1 MNPDLLS
8 NTVSLALVAFV
19 GALLLAHLS
28 QLAGAHRLRHAVDAL
43 SCAGLLYLFGSRA
56 FGWVFLPREALS
68 GLFVVLAIAVVAYG
82 APRELRG
89 EEVGFPWRLTAVQA
103 AAMAYLFGPFAFW
116 RPAASL
122 VLLFF
127 FLLET
132 MRWLAG
138 TEEEE
143 TEAPGGS
150 PHPPLFPP
158 RRRRGVR
165 EFALAG
171 TAAVLAYVFFTGMGR
186 APLAPPPE
194 AATPAPEA
202 ASESP
207 APAAETATETPAP
220 TEAPAENAATPGEN
234 ASPPAAEPAAPE
246 QAAPAAKDY
255 TTVAGDT
262 FKSIAKKLYGKPE
275 KWRALAAANPGVKP
289 GAKFR
294 AGVSIKLPEPPTR

>member
-56 FGWVFLPREALS
+56 FGWAFLPREALS
-68 GLFVVLAIAVVAYG
+68 VLFVLLAIAVVAYG
-82 APRELRG
+82 ALRELRG

-103 AAMAYLFGPFAFW
+103 AAMAYLFGPLAFW

-143 TEAPGGS
+143 TEEQGGS

-158 RRRRGVR
+158 KRRRGVR
-165 EFALAG
+165 ELALAG
-171 TAAVLAYVFFTGMGR
+171 TAAVLAYVFFTGIGR
-186 APLAPPPE
+186 APLVPPPE
-194 AATPAPEA
+194 AATPAAEA
-202 ASESP
+202 ASETP

-220 TEAPAENAATPGEN
+220 AENAATPGDN
-234 ASPPAAEPAAPE
+234 ASPPAAAPE
-246 QAAPAAKDY
+246 QAAPVKDY

-289 GAKFR
+289 GAKFK